1 MSEDINTDIFLIAV
15 ITGIPTSQQG
25 VTALTSAG
33 TEAPLLQLH
42 GKSLA
47 NPRVQPTRMTKAR
60 ALAINSPFFSLKFIA
75 HDLILDAQSALKD

>member
-1 MSEDINTDIFLIAV
+1 MPSSPVFRYPNK
-15 ITGIPTSQQG
+15 G

-42 GKSLA
+42 GKTLA

-60 ALAINSPFFSLKFIA
+60 ALAINFPFFNIY
-75 HDLILDAQSALKD
+75 SA